1 MQDEQIPPI
10 KDHALMS
17 SDASNESGVF
27 EPVPQQVG
35 SQPDLQPRRRHSSH
49 SERDKNRNRNKTS
62 SKLRPSRKK
71 QASRRKSLLVV
82 SLLIVSV
89 VSSLIV
95 GFLIGR
101 EWKKRQVVVKV
112 ASNDEVLPTSEVM
125 AQMDAAFEALRV
137 GDSRKAMIG
146 FQNAQGQQPLFGLDY
161 LVAEAAFLAD
171 ETLLAHEAA
180 ERAVTKNEMSSEAIL
195 LLDMIN
201 FNREKVSTDRGPQ
214 FSAPLDTLESSFRK
228 YAASHP
234 SDSKVYSLW
243 GELLRSQGAYKSA
256 MEKFRRG
263 ALRADSRAGFSLLS
277 AKEGLSRL
285 QSEPSKS
292 GHSLS
297 EITAMT
303 GEQALEAAYSSMQL
317 KNLTDSLQF
326 LERARDCYDD
336 VVFREILKDPAFDP
350 FRSEPQ
356 LKGFFK
362 KGSEHGKSSS

>member
-1 MQDEQIPPI
+1 MQEEQIPPV
-10 KDHALMS
+10 KDHAHMS
-17 SDASNESGVF
+17 SDAGKASGVF
-27 EPVPQQVG
+27 EAVPHQVG
-35 SQPDLQPRRRHSSH
+35 SQPDHQLRRRRRSH
-49 SERDKNRNRNKTS
+49 SNKDRNRNRNKS
-62 SKLRPSRKK
+62 SLNLRLSRK
-71 QASRRKSLLVV
+71 QLQSRRKFILVV
-82 SLLIVSV
+82 ALLIVSV
-89 VSSLIV
+89 VSSLSV

-101 EWKKRQVVVKV
+101 EWKKRQVAVKV

-161 LVAEAAFLAD
+161 LIAEAAFLSD
-171 ETLLAHEAA
+171 ETSLAREAA
-180 ERAVTKNEMSSEAIL
+180 ERAVTKNEMSSEALL

-201 FNREKVSTDRGPQ
+201 YNREKASTDGGPQ

-234 SDSKVYSLW
+234 YDAKVYSLW

-277 AKEGLSRL
+277 AKAGLSQL
-285 QSEPSKS
+285 QSEPSKT

-297 EITAMT
+297 EITAMS
-303 GEQALEAAYSSMQL
+303 GEQALEAAYSSMQN

-336 VVFREILKDPAFDP
+336 VVFREILKDQAFDP
-350 FRSEPQ
+350 YRSEQQ

-362 KGSEHGKSSS
+362 KGTESGKSVP